1 MDDTLRRSCGE
12 TREITIGVEM
22 RFWKPLHAT
31 DDGNPLRGSLYG
43 YVAKI
48 KERSV
53 GKMRRKLPIGIDG
66 FEKIRTNDFYYADKT
81 LFIKQLLQNWGE
93 VNLFTRPRRF
103 GKTLNM
109 SMLKCF
115 FEIGG
120 DPALF
125 EGLKIAQEKELCEKY
140 MGKFPVISISLKSVD
155 GLSYEAAV
163 TALRRAIGNEACRF
177 SFLTESERLG
187 QNDKELYMGLT
198 AVKDGKYLMTDGVL
212 TDSLKTLSLLLEKHY
227 GQKAI
232 LLIDEY
238 DVPLDKAFQ
247 AGYYDEMVSLIRNL
261 LGNALK
267 TNDSLYFAVLTGCL
281 RISKESIFTGLN
293 NPKVHTVSD
302 VRYDEYFGFT
312 NADVD
317 ELLEFYGLSAYKD
330 TIKDWYDG
338 YRFGDTDVY
347 CPWDVI
353 NYCDELLAD
362 PSAEPEN
369 YWANTSGND
378 LIRRLLK
385 KANQSTRNDVEQL
398 INGGTIIKPIR
409 QELTYRE
416 VEDSID
422 NIWSVLYS
430 TGYLTCRRRVPG
442 KKMELVLPNWEVREL
457 FIELVKDWF
466 EETTQADSGRI
477 SRFCAAFPAGDTDT
491 IQEMLGDYLWDSI
504 SVRDTAVRR
513 NMKENFYHGMLLGL
527 LQNQDSWLVKSNAE
541 TGEGY
546 SDISIQTPDRVGI
559 VIELKYADDGNLEKA
574 CAEALGQ
581 IEEKKYAE
589 SLKRWGTKKILK
601 YGIAFYEKEC
611 MVVMA

>member
-1 MDDTLRRSCGE
+1 
-12 TREITIGVEM
+12 M
-22 RFWKPLHAT
+22 RK
-31 DDGNPLRGSLYG
+31 
-43 YVAKI
+43 
-48 KERSV
+48 
-53 GKMRRKLPIGIDG
+53 KLPIGIDG
-66 FEKIRTNDFYYADKT
+66 FEKIRTNDFYYVDKT
-81 LFIKQLLQNWGE
+81 LFIKELLQNWGE

-109 SMLKCF
+109 SMLKNF
-115 FEIGG
+115 FEAGS

-125 EGLKIAQEKELCEKY
+125 DGLKIAQEKELCEKY

-155 GLSYEAAV
+155 GLDFQ
-163 TALRRAIGNEACRF
+163 TALTALKTVIGDEAGRF
-177 SFLTESERLG
+177 PFLKSSDKLTEDERG
-187 QNDKELYMGLT
+187 SYAQLT
-198 AVKDGKYLMTDGVL
+198 EVGSSQGGIYTMTDKVAAA
-212 TDSLKTLSLLLEKHY
+212 SLKTLSKLLSKHY
-227 GQKAI
+227 GQKVI

-247 AGYYDEMVSLIRNL
+247 AGYYDEMISLIRNL

-267 TNDSLYFAVLTGCL
+267 TNDSLYFSVLTGCL
-281 RISKESIFTGLN
+281 RIFKESIFTGLN
-293 NPKVHTVSD
+293 NLKVHTISD
-302 VRYDEYFGFT
+302 LRYDEYFGFT

-317 ELLEFYGLSAYKD
+317 EILKFYGLTSYKGV
-330 TIKDWYDG
+330 IQDWYDG
-338 YRFGDTDVY
+338 YRFGNTDVY

-362 PSAEPEN
+362 PHAEPEN

-385 KANQSTRNDVEQL
+385 KANQSTKNDVEQL
-398 INGGTIIKPIR
+398 INGGTVIKPIR

-422 NIWSVLYS
+422 NVWSVLYS

-442 KKMELVLPNWEVREL
+442 KKMELALPNREVRAL
-457 FIELVKDWF
+457 FIDLVKDWF
-466 EETTQADSGRI
+466 EETTQADSARI
-477 SRFCAAFPAGDTDT
+477 NRFCAAFPKGDAAAVQD
-491 IQEMLGDYLWDSI
+491 MLNDYLWDSI

-527 LQNQDSWLVKSNAE
+527 LRSQDSWLVKSNAE

-546 SDISIQTPDRVGI
+546 SDISIQTPDRVGMI
-559 VIELKYADDGNLEKA
+559 IELKYADDGNLEAA
-574 CAEALGQ
+574 CREALSQ
-581 IEEKKYAE
+581 IEERKYAE
-589 SLKRWGTKKILK
+589 GLKRRGTKKIIK
-601 YGIAFYEKEC
+601 YGIAFCEKEC

>member
-1 MDDTLRRSCGE
+1 
-12 TREITIGVEM
+12 M
-22 RFWKPLHAT
+22 RK
-31 DDGNPLRGSLYG
+31 
-43 YVAKI
+43 
-48 KERSV
+48 
-53 GKMRRKLPIGIDG
+53 KLPIGIEN
-66 FEKIRTNDFYYADKT
+66 FEEFFSEDFYYVDKT
-81 LFIKQLLQNWGE
+81 LFIKELLQNWGK

-103 GKTLNM
+103 GKSLNM

-115 FEIGG
+115 FEIGI

-125 EGLKIAQEKELCEKY
+125 DGLKIAQEKSLCEKY
-140 MGKFPVISISLKSVD
+140 MGRFPVISISLKSVD
-155 GLSYEAAV
+155 GRSFESASV
-163 TALRRAIGNEACRF
+163 ALRTLIGNEARRF
-177 SFLTESERLG
+177 AFLRNSTNLSNDEKESYAQLTEVG
-187 QNDKELYMGLT
+187 PAQGGFYT
-198 AVKDGKYLMTDGVL
+198 MTEGMAAA
-212 TDSLKTLSLLLEKHY
+212 SLQTLSQLLEKHY
-227 GQKAI
+227 GQKVI

-293 NPKVHTVSD
+293 NLKVHTISD

-312 NADVD
+312 NAEVD

-330 TIKDWYDG
+330 TIRDWYDG
-338 YRFGDTDVY
+338 YCFGDTDVY

-353 NYCDELLAD
+353 NYCDELLAASNT
-362 PSAEPEN
+362 PPKN

-385 KANQSTRNDVEQL
+385 KANLTTKNEVEEL
-398 INGGTIIKPIR
+398 LNGGQITKR
-409 QELTYRE
+409 MKQELTYRE
-416 VEDSID
+416 VDDSIE
-422 NIWSVLYS
+422 NVWSVLYA
-430 TGYLTCRRRVPG
+430 TGYLTG
-442 KKMELVLPNWEVREL
+442 KHVEQEDADIFRLWIPNGEIRKLFYELVE
-457 FIELVKDWF
+457 DWF
-466 EETTQADSGRI
+466 REMTRSDMSRI
-477 SRFCAAFPAGDTDT
+477 NRFCAAFPAGDTDT
-491 IQEMLGDYLWDSI
+491 IQDMLNDYLWDSI

-527 LQNQDSWLVKSNAE
+527 LRSQDSWLVKSNAE

-546 SDISIQTPDRVGI
+546 SDISIQTPERTGI
-559 VIELKYADDGNLEKA
+559 VIELKYADDGKLETA
-574 CAEALGQ
+574 CAEALEQ

-589 SLKRWGTKKILK
+589 GLKRRGMKKIIK

-611 MVVMA
+611 MVATV

>member
-1 MDDTLRRSCGE
+1 
-12 TREITIGVEM
+12 M
-22 RFWKPLHAT
+22 RK
-31 DDGNPLRGSLYG
+31 
-43 YVAKI
+43 
-48 KERSV
+48 
-53 GKMRRKLPIGIDG
+53 KLPIGIDG
-66 FEKIRTNDFYYADKT
+66 FEKIRTNDFYYVDKT
-81 LFIKQLLQNWGE
+81 LFIKELIQNWGE

-109 SMLKCF
+109 SMLKSF
-115 FEIGG
+115 FEAGS

-125 EGLKIAQEKELCEKY
+125 EGLKIAEEKSLCEKY
-140 MGKFPVISISLKSVD
+140 MGKFPVIFISLKSVD
-155 GLSYEAAV
+155 GLDFQ
-163 TALRRAIGNEACRF
+163 TALTALKTVIGDEAGRF
-177 SFLTESERLG
+177 YFLNSSDKLTDDERG
-187 QNDKELYMGLT
+187 AYAQLT
-198 AVKDGKYLMTDGVL
+198 KVGSSQGGIYTMTDKVVAA
-212 TDSLKTLSLLLEKHY
+212 SLKTLSTLLSKHY
-227 GQKAI
+227 GQKVI

-247 AGYYDEMVSLIRNL
+247 AGYYDEMVSLIRSL
-261 LGNALK
+261 LGNVLK
-267 TNDSLYFAVLTGCL
+267 TNDNLYFAVLTGCL

-293 NPKVHTVSD
+293 NPKVHTISD
-302 VRYDEYFGFT
+302 IRYDEYFGFT
-312 NADVD
+312 DLDVD

-330 TIKDWYDG
+330 IIRDWYDG

-362 PSAEPEN
+362 SGAEPEN

-385 KANQSTRNDVEQL
+385 KASQSTREDVEQL
-398 INGGTIIKPIR
+398 INGGSIIKAIR
-409 QELTYRE
+409 QELTYQE
-416 VEDSID
+416 VEESID

-430 TGYLTCRRRVPG
+430 TGYLTCCRRVPG
-442 KKMELVLPNWEVREL
+442 KKMELALPNREVREL
-457 FIELVKDWF
+457 FIDLVKDWF
-466 EETTQADSGRI
+466 EETTRADSGRI
-477 SRFCAAFPAGDTDT
+477 SRFCTAFPAGDTDT

-546 SDISIQTPDRVGI
+546 SDISIQTPERLGI
-559 VIELKYADDGNLEKA
+559 VMELKYADDGNLEKA
-574 CAEALGQ
+574 CGEALRQ

-589 SLKRWGTKKILK
+589 GLRRRGMKKIIK
-601 YGIAFYEKEC
+601 YGIAFWEKEC
-611 MVVMA
+611 MVEMA

>member
-1 MDDTLRRSCGE
+1 
-12 TREITIGVEM
+12 M
-22 RFWKPLHAT
+22 RK
-31 DDGNPLRGSLYG
+31 
-43 YVAKI
+43 
-48 KERSV
+48 
-53 GKMRRKLPIGIDG
+53 KLPIGIDG

-81 LFIKQLLQNWGE
+81 LFIKELLQNWGE

-103 GKTLNM
+103 GKSLNM

-115 FEIGG
+115 FEAGSN
-120 DPALF
+120 PALF
-125 EGLKIAQEKELCEKY
+125 EGLKIAQEKDLCEKY
-140 MGKFPVISISLKSVD
+140 MGEFPVISISLKSVD
-155 GLSYEAAV
+155 GRNFDSAIAALKTVIGDEARRFDFLRTSARLLEDEKESYARLTKTGSGEEGLYAMTEKVAA
-163 TALRRAIGNEACRF
+163 A
-177 SFLTESERLG
+177 
-187 QNDKELYMGLT
+187 
-198 AVKDGKYLMTDGVL
+198 
-212 TDSLKTLSLLLEKHY
+212 SLKTLSQLLEKHY
-227 GQKAI
+227 GQKVI

-247 AGYYDEMVSLIRNL
+247 AGYYEEMVSLIRNL
-261 LGNALK
+261 LGNVLK
-267 TNDSLYFAVLTGCL
+267 TNNSLYFAVLTGCL

-293 NPKVHTVSD
+293 NLKVHTISD

-317 ELLEFYGLSAYKD
+317 NLLEFYGLSSYKNM
-330 TIKDWYDG
+330 IRDWYDG

-362 PSAEPEN
+362 PMVPPKN

-378 LIRRLLK
+378 LIRRMLKNANLTTKNEVEELL
-385 KANQSTRNDVEQL
+385 
-398 INGGTIIKPIR
+398 NGGQVTKRIK

-416 VEDSID
+416 IDDSIE
-422 NIWSVLYS
+422 NVWSVLYA
-430 TGYLTCRRRVPG
+430 TGYLTGMHVEQEDADIFRLWIPNGEIR
-442 KKMELVLPNWEVREL
+442 KLFYELVE
-457 FIELVKDWF
+457 DWF
-466 EETTQADSGRI
+466 REVTRSDTSRI

-546 SDISIQTPDRVGI
+546 SDISIQTPERIGV

-589 SLKRWGTKKILK
+589 GLKRRSMKKIIK
-601 YGIAFYEKEC
+601 YGIAFWEKEC
-611 MVVMA
+611 MVVMV

>member
-1 MDDTLRRSCGE
+1 
-12 TREITIGVEM
+12 
-22 RFWKPLHAT
+22 
-31 DDGNPLRGSLYG
+31 
-43 YVAKI
+43 
-48 KERSV
+48 
-53 GKMRRKLPIGIDG
+53 MRRKLPIGIDG

-81 LFIKQLLQNWGE
+81 LFIKELLQNWGE

-177 SFLTESERLG
+177 GFLTESERLG

-198 AVKDGKYLMTDGVL
+198 AVKDGQYLMTDGVL

-293 NPKVHTVSD
+293 NPKVHTISD

-430 TGYLTCRRRVPG
+430 TGYLTCRRRVPR

-477 SRFCAAFPAGDTDT
+477 SRFCEAFPSGDTDT
-491 IQEMLGDYLWDSI
+491 IQKMLGDYLWDSI

>member
-1 MDDTLRRSCGE
+1 
-12 TREITIGVEM
+12 
-22 RFWKPLHAT
+22 
-31 DDGNPLRGSLYG
+31 
-43 YVAKI
+43 
-48 KERSV
+48 
-53 GKMRRKLPIGIDG
+53 MRRKLPIGIDG

-81 LFIKQLLQNWGE
+81 LFIKELLQNWGE

-103 GKTLNM
+103 GKSLNI

-163 TALRRAIGNEACRF
+163 AALRRAIGNEACRF
-177 SFLTESERLG
+177 GFLTESERLG

-293 NPKVHTVSD
+293 NPKVHTISD

-559 VIELKYADDGNLEKA
+559 VIEVKYADDGNLEKA

>member
-1 MDDTLRRSCGE
+1 MEL
-12 TREITIGVEM
+12 
-22 RFWKPLHAT
+22 FHAA
-31 DDGNPLRGSLYG
+31 G
-43 YVAKI
+43 
-48 KERSV
+48 ERSV
-53 GKMRRKLPIGIDG
+53 GKVRKKLPIGIEN
-66 FEKIRTNDFYYADKT
+66 FEEFFSEDFYYVDKT
-81 LFIKQLLQNWGE
+81 LFIKELLQNWGK

-103 GKTLNM
+103 GKSLNM

-115 FEIGG
+115 FEIGRK
-120 DPALF
+120 PAPF
-125 EGLKIAQEKELCEKY
+125 EGLKIEQEKELCEKY

-155 GLSYEAAV
+155 GLTYDSAV
-163 TALRRAIGNEACRF
+163 ASLKTVIGNEAGRF
-177 SFLTESERLG
+177 RFLKDSEKLSIEEKEAYARLIKIGSGEGGLYAMTE
-187 QNDKELYMGLT
+187 NV
-198 AVKDGKYLMTDGVL
+198 AAA
-212 TDSLKTLSLLLEKHY
+212 SLKTLSLLLEKHY

-247 AGYYDEMVSLIRNL
+247 GGYYEEMVNLIRNL

-293 NPKVHTVSD
+293 NLNVMTISD
-302 VRYDEYFGFT
+302 PYFCDSFGFT
-312 NADVD
+312 ED
-317 ELLEFYGLSAYKD
+317 EVTGLLDYYGLNDFHD
-330 TIKDWYDG
+330 TVRDWYDG
-338 YRFGDTDVY
+338 YQFGDTSVY

-353 NYCDELLAD
+353 KYTQILLKD
-362 PSAEPEN
+362 KHAEPEN

-398 INGGTIIKPIR
+398 INGETIIKPIR

-416 VEDSID
+416 IEDTID

-430 TGYLTCRRRVPG
+430 AGYLTCRRRVPG
-442 KKMELVLPNWEVREL
+442 KKMELALPNWEVREL

-466 EETTQADSGRI
+466 EETTQADTGRI
-477 SRFCAAFPAGDTDT
+477 SHFCAAFPAGDTDT

-559 VIELKYADDGNLEKA
+559 VIELKYAEDGNLEKA
-574 CAEALGQ
+574 CAEALTQ
-581 IEEKKYAE
+581 IEEKKYAQG
-589 SLKRWGTKKILK
+589 LKRWRTKKILK